1 MHTALRHPR
10 FGRLLAALVASQI
23 GDWLYNVALLAYVDS
38 RTHSTTWLGLT
49 TAARV
54 APLVI
59 AGPLG
64 GVVADRFD
72 RRAVMIATDVIRAAT
87 MALLAIVAIAGLPV
101 ILAPMLAALATLAAA
116 PYGPCVAAS
125 TPRLVDD
132 ADLPAANAA
141 RAAIA
146 PTCIVLGPALGA
158 VLLLVGP
165 PSAAFVLNGL
175 TFVVSAL
182 LVASLPAG
190 PAFRPVRS
198 DDDATERPSVAGD
211 LRAGAAALTGQPAA
225 CRLVIADVTCS
236 AVYGAQTVLLLLVAE
251 RLDLGVHGYGYLLGA
266 VGLGGI
272 IGAAVAARLGAGE
285 HRSALAGA
293 LLAVAT
299 PLPLMAVTHSVALT
313 MLLALVG
320 GIGALVVEVLAESGL
335 QRTLDDDVLG
345 RAYGFVLAAA
355 LGGIVAG
362 SLLAPLLVEIAGVG
376 GALTI
381 LGAAVALIAARSARR
396 PRRAVRR
403 GALAP
408 EPASAV

>member
-1 MHTALRHPR
+1 
-10 FGRLLAALVASQI
+10 
-23 GDWLYNVALLAYVDS
+23 
-38 RTHSTTWLGLT
+38 
-49 TAARV
+49 
-54 APLVI
+54 
-59 AGPLG
+59 
-64 GVVADRFD
+64 
-72 RRAVMIATDVIRAAT
+72 
-87 MALLAIVAIAGLPV
+87 
-101 ILAPMLAALATLAAA
+101 
-116 PYGPCVAAS
+116 
-125 TPRLVDD
+125 
-132 ADLPAANAA
+132 
-141 RAAIA
+141 
-146 PTCIVLGPALGA
+146 

-272 IGAAVAARLGAGE
+272 IGAAVAARLGDGE
-285 HRSALAGA
+285 HRSALAVA
-293 LLAVAT
+293 LLAVAA

-313 MLLALVG
+313 LLLALVG
-320 GIGALVVEVLAESGL
+320 GIGALVVEVLAETGL
-335 QRTLDDDVLG
+335 QRTLGDDVLG
-345 RAYGFVLAAA
+345 RAYGFALAAA

-376 GALTI
+376 GALTT

-408 EPASAV
+408 EPASAA